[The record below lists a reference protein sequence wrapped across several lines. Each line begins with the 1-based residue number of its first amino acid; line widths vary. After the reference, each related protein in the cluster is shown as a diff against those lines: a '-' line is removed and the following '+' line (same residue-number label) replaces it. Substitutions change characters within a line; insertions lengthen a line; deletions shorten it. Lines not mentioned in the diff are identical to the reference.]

1 MLATTELLARL
12 TGRSFTAHIIRG
24 ATGAGIFVLGALQAS
39 ERPYL
44 AVFLML
50 LSLIPLGGCPA
61 CWLGGL
67 INSACEIRPRPKPP
81 PQ

>member
-12 TGRSFTAHIIRG
+12 TGRSLAAHLIRG
-24 ATGAGIFVLGALQAS
+24 IIGIGIFVVGASQAS

-44 AVFLML
+44 GVFLML
-50 LSLIPLGGCPA
+50 LALVPIGGCPA

-67 INSACEIRPRPKPP
+67 IECACEVRAPKKRPE
-81 PQ
+81 

>member
-24 ATGAGIFVLGALQAS
+24 VIGIGIFAVGASQAA

-44 AVFLML
+44 GLFLML
-50 LSLIPLGGCPA
+50 LALIPIGGCPA

-67 INSACEIRPRPKPP
+67 IEGACEVRPRPKQP

>member
-12 TGRSFTAHIIRG
+12 TGRSLTAHVIRG
-24 ATGAGIFVLGALQAS
+24 VVGIGIFALGASQTP

-44 AVFLML
+44 GMFLML
-50 LSLIPLGGCPA
+50 LALVPIGGCPA

-67 INSACEIRPRPKPP
+67 IEGACKMKMPRRGRRN
-81 PQ
+81 